1 MKNVPLL
8 TGCYYYETP
17 CGGDYSTCPYC
28 DSWDDTDAV
37 MKGLGMTEEEIRE
50 INRADDNRSLSYC
63 GKCRLIS
70 FGGCMYEM
78 NGCTDGKYN
87 GHFIAEWIDKKT
99 GETYVGMPRFD
110 SDQEWFDRVND
121 IKIVKLYCPNNGA
134 HSSSGYYSKHAHPE
148 YYEECWLKTDP
159 YYKEDSD

>member
-8 TGCYYYETP
+8 MGSQYHYTTP

-28 DSWDDTDAV
+28 DSWDTVEDI
-37 MKGLGMTEEEIRE
+37 MKGLGMTEEEIQKVTDME
-50 INRADDNRSLSYC
+50 DNRSLSYC
-63 GKCRLIS
+63 GSCRLIS
-70 FGGCMYEM
+70 FGGCTYEE

-99 GETYVGMPRFD
+99 GETYIGMPRFD
-110 SDQEWFDRVND
+110 SNQEWFDRVND

-134 HSSSGYYSKHAHPE
+134 HSSGGSYPKSTHPQYYR
-148 YYEECWLKTDP
+148 ECRLKTNP
-159 YYKEDSD
+159 YYKE